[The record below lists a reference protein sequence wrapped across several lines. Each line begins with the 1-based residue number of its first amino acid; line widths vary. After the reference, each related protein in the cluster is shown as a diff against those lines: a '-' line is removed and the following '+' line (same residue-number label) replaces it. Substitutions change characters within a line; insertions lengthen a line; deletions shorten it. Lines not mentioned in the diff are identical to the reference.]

1 MNLSKF
7 FLLFLF
13 LIQILILIGY
23 SYSKDLNS
31 IFSVPF
37 IFDEEFVIMFA
48 MFLVIGILINYT
60 LTSFSLFFNERID
73 QLNKFFID
81 IFDYLFNNLNNLLTI
96 FNKLNLMFQ
105 FDASILKISIENILF
120 ILNELEFSQYNFLKF
135 FLEFSKFKVS
145 FFSSCVNLVLKIK

>member
-1 MNLSKF
+1 M
-7 FLLFLF
+7 
-13 LIQILILIGY
+13 IGY

-48 MFLVIGILINYT
+48 MFLVIGILISYT
-60 LTSFSLFFNERID
+60 LTSFSLFFSERID

-81 IFDYLFNNLNNLLTI
+81 IFDYLFNNLTNLLTI

-105 FDASILKISIENILF
+105 FNTSVLKISIENILF

-145 FFSSCVNLVLKIK
+145 FFTSCINLIFKIK